1 MTNIQFP
8 LGSDAGEESIS
19 GSQTV
24 VFTQYVRTVLP
35 LDGFV
40 FWVRADL
47 LSPTALAGAVGCNE
61 RGAALGRSL
70 AVKTPAKQI
79 VARGSLH
86 ISNTKRQEETE
97 TYSVSRATFTSEQPL
112 DQGFVAVDDTHIYIG
127 TFGCVRFAFSDQQNF
142 YVQAGL
148 WHYVGDAIYPYM
160 ETQIIDTPGT
170 LMTKQLIASNSLSL
184 WLGLNNNAPFYG
196 FGNTI
201 PLYPSYLAPPNI
213 RPPFGTVHIA
223 PEATQA
229 IASVPFIGHRS
240 SHHQLSRDHV
250 RIVLYGVDNAGAM
263 NFVDAV
269 NQYSSDY
276 NFFGLMS
283 SPIMRDEKMLQDE
296 LSIIAQKKSIEYEVS
311 YYQNS
316 VRDIARQI
324 ICQAIPTFTEI
335 PPTYY
340 VPPRQFVD

>member
-1 MTNIQFP
+1 MTGAQFP
-8 LGSDAGEESIS
+8 LGADAGEQSIS
-19 GSQTV
+19 GAQTV

-47 LSPTALAGAVGCNE
+47 LSESALNGAMGYNT
-61 RGAALGRSL
+61 RGSAYGSGLL
-70 AVKTPAKQI
+70 VEKPAKQI
-79 VARGSLH
+79 IAKGSLH

-97 TYSVSRATFTSEQPL
+97 TYGVSRATFTSEQPL
-112 DQGFVAVDDTHIYIG
+112 DQGFVAIDDMHIYIG
-127 TFGCVRFAFSDQQNF
+127 QFGCVRFAFSDQQNF

-160 ETQIIDTPGT
+160 ETQIIDTPGD
-170 LMTKQLIASNSLSL
+170 LRTKQLIVSNSLSL

-213 RPPFGTVHIA
+213 RPPFGTVHVA
-223 PEATQA
+223 PEDTLA
-229 IASVPFIGHRS
+229 IATVPFIGHRS
-240 SHHQLSRDHV
+240 SHYQLSKDHV
-250 RIVLYGVDNAGAM
+250 RIVLYGADNAGAM

-269 NQYSSDY
+269 NQYSMDY

-283 SPIMRDEKMLQDE
+283 SPIMRDEKMFQDE
-296 LSIIAQKKSIEYEVS
+296 LSIIAQKKAIEYEVS
-311 YYQNS
+311 YYQSS

-324 ICQAIPTFTEI
+324 ICQAIPTFKEI
-335 PPTYY
+335 SPTFY
-340 VPPRQFVD
+340 QFPSFPTH

>member
-1 MTNIQFP
+1 MIQFP
-8 LGSDAGEESIS
+8 LGSDAGEEAIS
-19 GSQTV
+19 GGQTV

-47 LSPTALAGAVGCNE
+47 LSESALTGAMGYNTN
-61 RGAALGRSL
+61 GAAYRRGLT
-70 AVKTPAKQI
+70 VDKPANQI
-79 VARGSLH
+79 VAKGSLH

-97 TYSVSRATFTSEQPL
+97 TYGVSRATFTSEQPL
-112 DQGFVAVDDTHIYIG
+112 DQGFVSIDDMHIYIG

-148 WHYVGDAIYPYM
+148 YHYVGDAIYPYM
-160 ETQIIDTPGT
+160 ETQIIDTPGV
-170 LMTKQLIASNSLSL
+170 LRTKQLITSNSLSL

-213 RPPFGTVHIA
+213 RPPFGTVHVV
-223 PEATQA
+223 PEATRA
-229 IASVPFIGHRS
+229 LASVPHIGHRS
-240 SHHQLSRDHV
+240 SHYQLSKDHV
-250 RIVLYGVDNAGAM
+250 RVVLYGVDNAGAM

-269 NQYSSDY
+269 NQYSADY
-276 NFFGLMS
+276 NFFGMMS
-283 SPIMRDEKMLQDE
+283 DPIMRDEKMLQDE
-296 LSIIAQKKSIEYEVS
+296 LSIIAQKKSIEYDIS
-311 YYQNS
+311 YYQSS

-324 ICQAIPTFTEI
+324 ICQAIPTFQEI
-335 PPTYY
+335 RPTFYAANTPIG
-340 VPPRQFVD
+340 VQ